1 MAQSCNRRV
10 PGSGVRIRRPLL
22 ICVLLCS
29 ILCSSH
35 GADAWDSGTHRA
47 ITRLA
52 VEALPPSPLKT
63 TLARNEVA
71 LERFSVEP
79 DSVLKRKYGKAE
91 ERRHYIN
98 LEWFGSDP
106 FAALDP
112 DINAMRKR
120 FGARILNE
128 SGTLPWSIAQT
139 SDAVESSWRSG
150 ECERALRM
158 SGYLSHYVADAS
170 QPLHSTIH
178 YDGYRRDRG
187 VHSRLEGAVD
197 HSLDVLLPLARQ
209 QVKVEPVNGA
219 WTPAIAEIR
228 DANALVGEV
237 IREDRAARDRGAYGG
252 GEYADAV
259 VRADGATLARQLAR
273 AASVLGSIWLYDW
286 DRAGKPDSCETFYV
300 RGEQWTR

>member
-1 MAQSCNRRV
+1 MRNRNL
-10 PGSGVRIRRPLL
+10 LL
-22 ICVLLCS
+22 IAVLVCLG
-29 ILCSSH
+29 LVSSQ
-35 GADAWDSGTHRA
+35 AYAWDSGTHRA

-79 DSVLKRKYGKAE
+79 DSVLKKEYGKAE

-106 FAALDP
+106 FAALNP
-112 DINAMRKR
+112 DINVMRKR
-120 FGARILNE
+120 FGAHTLKE
-128 SGTLPWSIAQT
+128 SGTLPWTIEGT
-139 SDAVESSWRSG
+139 SDAVGSAWRSG
-150 ECERALRM
+150 ECERALRL

-187 VHSRLEGAVD
+187 VHARLEGAVD
-197 HSLDVLLPLARQ
+197 HSLQVLVPLARP
-209 QVKVEPVNGA
+209 QVKIEQVNGP
-219 WTPAIAEIR
+219 WEPAITEIR

-237 IREDRAARDRGAYGG
+237 IREDRAARDQGAYGRDA
-252 GEYADAV
+252 YANAIV
-259 VRADGATLARQLAR
+259 HADGPMLARQLAR
-273 AASVLGSIWLYDW
+273 AASVLASLWLYDW
-286 DRAGKPDSCETFYV
+286 SRAGKPDSCESFYL
-300 RGEQWTR
+300 RGERWTR